1 MKGFRIEKEGQ
12 GFFSVPPE
20 AEVLDEFLGSFL
32 PDSRVNVFT
41 LEEYKSKLE
50 NLAWYEKLPWVDFAV
65 NLRGE
70 MKKFGFRMV
79 IREGITETEL
89 YQAGVR
95 QSDYDFF

>member
-1 MKGFRIEKEGQ
+1 MMGFRIEKEGQ

-20 AEVLDEFLGSFL
+20 AEVLDEFMGSFL

-50 NLAWYEKLPWVDFAV
+50 NLAWYEDLPWVDFAV

-70 MKKFGFRMV
+70 MKRFGFKMV
-79 IREGITETEL
+79 VREGTTETEL